1 MQSGEKIADL
11 NTLKQLFEKSADV
24 LFQTYTFGKQDVV
37 FITCEAMIDQQLLNE
52 VVVPRVQHVVEL
64 RNDESES
71 LEKMIVSQLHVPSL
85 TKVNEKEEIITLI
98 YTGNVLLYFDSNCL
112 FASNISKKPNRN
124 PEETKLE
131 VPVKGPRDN
140 FIEDIAVNIALVR
153 KRLPTNSLCVEK
165 FELGR
170 RSKTAVALL
179 YFDDIASKET
189 LYSIKKQLKKV
200 DTDIVFSG
208 DLLMEQVNKSSK
220 LFPKTDYTGR
230 ADKAIQA
237 LVRGRFLI
245 FVDGVAY
252 GVITPVNLFLL
263 VKTGED
269 NEYPSV
275 FSSMTRLLRIFGM
288 TIGIILPAFW
298 LALTTFHQ
306 DQLPLQLLATVVQSN
321 TGLPFPS
328 FLEMLLM
335 LLMFEL
341 FREAGLRL
349 PSALGG
355 TIGVVGGLIIGDA
368 AIRAGVT
375 SPAMIVIIATSTI
388 ATFTLVN
395 QALTS
400 TVSILRLCFILLT
413 AFLGL
418 FGFFMSVFFTILFL
432 AGIRIFGVPYLN
444 ISADL
449 NWMTIKRTFFRL
461 PPDQYKTRP
470 EMLNPIDKTRAKSNE
485 NNNEK

>member
-1 MQSGEKIADL
+1 MQSGEKNADL
-11 NTLKQLFEKSADV
+11 QTLQQLFEKSADV
-24 LFQTYTFGKQDVV
+24 LFQTYTFKEQPVV

-52 VVVPRVQHVVEL
+52 VVVPRVQQVLTQRE
-64 RNDESES
+64 DEPI
-71 LEKMIVSQLHVPSL
+71 EKIIVNKLHVPSL
-85 TKVNEKEEIITLI
+85 TKVTQKEEMISLI
-98 YTGNVLLYFDSNCL
+98 YTGNVLLYFGNGCI
-112 FASNISKKPNRN
+112 FASNIAKKPNRN

-165 FELGR
+165 FELGK
-170 RSKTAVALL
+170 RSKTSVALL

-200 DTDIVFSG
+200 DTDVVFSA
-208 DLLMEQVNKSSK
+208 DLLMETVNKNTK

-245 FVDGVAY
+245 FIDGVSY
-252 GVITPVNLFLL
+252 GIITPVNLFLL

-269 NEYPSV
+269 NEYPSL
-275 FSSMTRLLRIFGM
+275 FSSLTRLLRVFGM

-328 FLEMLLM
+328 SLEMLLM

-368 AIRAGVT
+368 AIRAGIT

-395 QALTS
+395 QSLVS

-418 FGFFMSVFFTILFL
+418 FGFFMSAFFTIFFL
-432 AGIRIFGVPYLN
+432 AGIRIFGVPYMN
-444 ISADL
+444 VSADL
-449 NWMTIKRTFFRL
+449 SWITIKRTLFRL
-461 PPDQYKTRP
+461 SPNQYKTRP
-470 EMLNPIDKTRAKSNE
+470 NDLDPIDKTRGQTNANKN
-485 NNNEK
+485 KQ